1 VKFAGVYGILL
12 RVGNKS
18 YGLGTEGHSTFE
30 GSVVTFGKS
39 LRAALY
45 AAHADLDSVDKGES
59 FP

>member
-1 VKFAGVYGILL
+1 MNFLL

-30 GSVVTFGKS
+30 GSLVTSGKV